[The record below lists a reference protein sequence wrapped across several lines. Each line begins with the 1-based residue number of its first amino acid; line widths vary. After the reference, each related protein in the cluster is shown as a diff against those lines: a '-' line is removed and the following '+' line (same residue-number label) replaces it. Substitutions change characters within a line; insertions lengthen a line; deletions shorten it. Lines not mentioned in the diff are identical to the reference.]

1 MKFKIKFVSIALL
14 LISYPSFGFEINT
27 HQAITKCALSSECIG
42 ITDQQ
47 GAENLNYFA
56 QTMLLNF
63 TNYEEQ
69 KFEGYEENKQSYFVY
84 AKEGDGLGEY
94 DKSDSNKIKYGKYI
108 GFKEGKTYLKNAT
121 DEEGNIILGE
131 DDKPTN
137 LLSYTGTSYI
147 SLIEAGSILEDAT
160 YPHADPVAGGD
171 GRFNNHFYSAQ
182 FSVAARTPYV
192 RDALINTVKKTFI
205 EAENLLRESDT
216 ALISHGAFDAYG
228 HRTDNI
234 SWALDSTISSKAKLT

>member
-1 MKFKIKFVSIALL
+1 MKKLFFILSLVTFPVL
-14 LISYPSFGFEINT
+14 GFEINT
-27 HQAITKCALSSECIG
+27 HQAITVCALSNKCLGAQE
-42 ITDQQ
+42 QQ
-47 GAENLNYFA
+47 GAQNLNYFA
-56 QTMLLNF
+56 QTMQLNH
-63 TNYEEQ
+63 TDYEGQVFEKYTGETYLDFA
-69 KFEGYEENKQSYFVY
+69 KFGE
-84 AKEGDGLGEY
+84 GLGEGSGE
-94 DKSDSNKIKYGKYI
+94 KGEEHIGKQI
-108 GFKEGKTYLKNAT
+108 DFTEGKTYLKNAK
-121 DEEGNIILGE
+121 DKDGNIILGE

-137 LLSYTGTSYI
+137 LLNYSKTSYI
-147 SLIEAGSILEDAT
+147 SLIEAGSILEDAL
-160 YPHADPVAGGD
+160 YPHPDPVKGGD